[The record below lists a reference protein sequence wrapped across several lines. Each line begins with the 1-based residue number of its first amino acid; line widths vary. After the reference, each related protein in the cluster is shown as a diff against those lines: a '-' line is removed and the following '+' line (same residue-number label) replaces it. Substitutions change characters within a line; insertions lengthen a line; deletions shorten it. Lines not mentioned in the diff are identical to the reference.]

1 MRFDYQRVFRAKFV
15 QGPRD
20 IGMNSPKGSAALS
33 KSPQED
39 SGEKSSLKNSTALQK
54 VDPF

>member
-1 MRFDYQRVFRAKFV
+1 MFDYQRVFSAKFV

-33 KSPQED
+33 KSPHED
-39 SGEKSSLKNSTALQK
+39 SGEKSSLMYSTALQK